1 MFRIVNLNTILLCLV
16 LLLSCS
22 SQKPAETGAAEG
34 KTEGKTA
41 SSTVSKPNTAYSLDI
56 APRDA
61 RRNTVFY
68 IIPHNFTL
76 SDARHIE
83 WTVNGVSVS
92 DGMSTSFKASE
103 AKRGDIVRASITGP
117 DFKILSDTVEIGN
130 SPPEITAV
138 KFMPEIFRPGD
149 SLYAEVAASDPDGD
163 PVTVFYEWT
172 VDGQPAGRE
181 QRIGAPL
188 KRGSKIVFKATP
200 FDGMDYGT
208 PFIIESVVANTPPVI
223 EGHTQSSFDGTTY
236 TYQVRASDADG
247 DQLTYS
253 LGASLPGMNINASTG
268 LLTWIVPPGFKGVQ
282 PVTIIV
288 NDGHGGTAQY
298 IFNITIQK

>member
-22 SQKPAETGAAEG
+22 SQKPAETGGATG
-34 KTEGKTA
+34 SKTA

-61 RRNTVFY
+61 RRNTIFY

-76 SDARHIE
+76 SDARNIE
-83 WTVNGVSVS
+83 WTVNGASVSV
-92 DGMSTSFKASE
+92 GMVTSFKASE
-103 AKRGDIVRASITGP
+103 AKRGDIVQASITGP
-117 DFKILSDTVEIGN
+117 DFKVLSDTVEIGN

-149 SLYAEVAASDPDGD
+149 TLYVEVAASDPDGD
-163 PVTVFYEWT
+163 PVTISYEWT

-208 PFIIESVVANTPPVI
+208 PFTVESVVANTPPVI
-223 EGHTQSSFDGTTY
+223 EGHTESSFDGTTY
-236 TYQVRASDADG
+236 TYQVKASDADG

-298 IFNITIQK
+298 TLNITIQK

>member
-1 MFRIVNLNTILLCLV
+1 MFRIFNLNTSLLCL
-16 LLLSCS
+16 LLCLFSCS
-22 SQKPAETGAAEG
+22 SQKPAETGAAG
-34 KTEGKTA
+34 NKTA
-41 SSTVSKPNTAYSLDI
+41 SSTVSTSNAAYSLDI

-61 RRNTVFY
+61 RRNTIFY

-76 SDARHIE
+76 SDARHME
-83 WTVNGVSVS
+83 WTVNGASVS
-92 DGMSTSFKASE
+92 DGMTTSFKASE
-103 AKRGDIVRASITGP
+103 AKRGDIVQASITGP
-117 DFKILSDTVEIGN
+117 DFKVLSNTVELGN

-149 SLYAEVAASDPDGD
+149 TLNAEVAASDPDGD
-163 PVTVFYEWT
+163 PVTVSYEWT

-208 PFIIESVVANTPPVI
+208 PYVIESIVANTPPVI
-223 EGHTQSSFDGTTY
+223 EGHTESSFDGTTY
-236 TYQVRASDADG
+236 TYQVKASDADG

-253 LGASLPGMNINASTG
+253 LGASLPGMTINASTG
-268 LLTWIVPPGFKGVQ
+268 LLTWIVPPEFKGVQ
-282 PVTIIV
+282 PVTIVV

-298 IFNITIQK
+298 TLNITIQK